1 MKWSTVNGRKDK
13 KVETEVI
20 GSHTGTSPAA
30 RVLNASVSSEVSVA
44 DLLESVKAE
53 ILAESEEGAAP
64 FKTGTIKDGAPG
76 GDTPSD
82 ITLFQNMMNV
92 KQRDIGYPL
101 DGIGVAMY
109 DLYDHEYPLYIRE

>member
-1 MKWSTVNGRKDK
+1 MEYGEWAQRQ

-20 GSHTGTSPAA
+20 GSHTRANPAA
-30 RVLNASVSSEVSVA
+30 SILNASVSTEVSVA
-44 DLLESVKAE
+44 DLLEAVKAG

-82 ITLFQNMMNV
+82 ITLLQNMMNV
-92 KQRDIGYPL
+92 KRRDTGYPL
-101 DGIGVAMY
+101 DGVGAAIY
-109 DLYDHEYPLYIRE
+109 ELYDHEYLLYIRE

>member
-30 RVLNASVSSEVSVA
+30 RVLNASVSTEVSVA
-44 DLLESVKAE
+44 DLLEAVKAG

-82 ITLFQNMMNV
+82 ITLFQNMMND
-92 KQRDIGYPL
+92 KQRDTGYPL
-101 DGIGVAMY
+101 DGVGVAMY